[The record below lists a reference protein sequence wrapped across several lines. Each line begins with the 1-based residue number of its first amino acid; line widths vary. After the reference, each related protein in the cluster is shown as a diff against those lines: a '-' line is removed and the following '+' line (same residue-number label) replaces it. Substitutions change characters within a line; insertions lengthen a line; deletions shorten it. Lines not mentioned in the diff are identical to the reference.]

1 MLPCGGMFC
10 AGESTCTW
18 QKVGRACRDSRP
30 SPSRNQCPRPG
41 GEVPADTAMC
51 VCFVTF
57 TSSQMETYRPYC
69 SKPAFKI
76 YASRGVSCKIR
87 TCLFYWIE
95 YLKYACLLERF
106 LVWKKHTS
114 TLFSFSSFL
123 FDCTIFIVFNLAL
136 LWSEGCFWWSLF
148 HFPLLRAEF
157 F

>member
-1 MLPCGGMFC
+1 MHMVESGPHMQGQSALTIPESVPTSPEERSLP
-10 AGESTCTW
+10 T
-18 QKVGRACRDSRP
+18 QR
-30 SPSRNQCPRPG
+30 
-41 GEVPADTAMC
+41 C

-69 SKPAFKI
+69 SKPSFKI
-76 YASRGVSCKIR
+76 HASRSVSCKICA
-87 TCLFYWIE
+87 CLLYWIE

-123 FDCTIFIVFNLAL
+123 FDCTVFIVFNLAL
-136 LWSEGCFWWSLF
+136 LWSVGYFWWSLPF

-157 F
+157 FNTY